1 VCGASFGRLATT
13 FSLDASMNGF
23 SRIRAAGLFSTQC
36 AVSLALF
43 AAPLR
48 AQEHEAAGPVDLLAP
63 KVGLMFWTLVIF
75 GILFFVLAKYAFK
88 PLFESVEAREHA
100 LEEAIEGAKRDRAEA
115 ADLLA
120 QQRAL
125 LEAGRADAQ
134 RFIADSRA
142 VSEKMRADML
152 TETKSQQATMLEGAR
167 RSIEG
172 EKVAAIAQLRRESI
186 DLAIAGASRVMEQN
200 LDNSSNRRIVETFL
214 GSLDGA
220 KGVRS

>member
-1 VCGASFGRLATT
+1 MIATPR
-13 FSLDASMNGF
+13 A
-23 SRIRAAGLFSTQC
+23 RAAFLRFAALPS
-36 AVSLALF
+36 VLALT
-43 AAPLR
+43 AAPLL
-48 AQEHEAAGPVDLLAP
+48 AQEHEAAGPVNLLAP

-75 GILFFVLAKYAFK
+75 LILFFVLAKFAVR
-88 PLFESVEAREHA
+88 PLFESGEAREKA
-100 LEEAIEGAKRDRAEA
+100 LEDAIDGAKRDREA
-115 ADLLA
+115 AAELLA

-125 LEAGRADAQ
+125 LESGRADAQ

-142 VSEKMRADML
+142 VAEKMRAEML
-152 TETKSQQATMLEGAR
+152 AETKSQQEAMLEGAR

-186 DLAIAGASRVMEQN
+186 DLAIAGASRVLEAN
-200 LDNSSNRRIVETFL
+200 LDNTNNRRIVENFL

>member
-1 VCGASFGRLATT
+1 MIAP
-13 FSLDASMNGF
+13 
-23 SRIRAAGLFSTQC
+23 SRVRAAVLRI
-36 AVSLALF
+36 ASLPGALAIT
-43 AAPLR
+43 AAPLL
-48 AQEHEAAGPVDLLAP
+48 AQEHEAAGPVNLLAP

-75 GILFFVLAKYAFK
+75 LILFFVLAKFAFR
-88 PLFESVEAREHA
+88 PLFESVEAREKA
-100 LEEAIEGAKRDRAEA
+100 LEDAIEGAKRDREA
-115 ADLLA
+115 AAELLA

-142 VSEKMRADML
+142 VAEKMRAEML
-152 TETKSQQATMLEGAR
+152 ADTKSQQEAMLDGAR

-186 DLAIAGASRVMEQN
+186 DLAIAGASRVLEAN
-200 LDNSSNRRIVETFL
+200 LDNNNNRRIVENFL

-220 KGVRS
+220 KGVKS